1 MFLDQ
6 DHPGKCLVIS
16 LMTFPFGV
24 NFLWS
29 MQNYILAPLSKGMFV
44 LPLSV
49 WRVNES
55 NCFWFIFFKAL
66 LEPIFQTKKEGWR
79 LIWRV
84 IRSDVWG
91 QGLVKKYMCVCVC
104 ACVHACMCM
113 CMWVCTCVHMCA
125 HVCMCMCVCYEKSLA
140 HSVLITAHFL
150 IQIKGNQEPCN
161 ETGS

>member
-16 LMTFPFGV
+16 LMIFPFGV

-104 ACVHACMCM
+104 VCVRACMHVHVHVGVHM
-113 CMWVCTCVHMCA
+113 CAYVCTCVHV
-125 HVCMCMCVCYEKSLA
+125 HVCVLWKESRSL
-140 HSVLITAHFL
+140 SVNHCTFF
-150 IQIKGNQEPCN
+150 NSN
-161 ETGS
+161 

>member
-16 LMTFPFGV
+16 LMIFPFGV

-29 MQNYILAPLSKGMFV
+29 MQNYILAPLSKGMFG

-66 LEPIFQTKKEGWR
+66 LEPLFQTKKEGWR

-91 QGLVKKYMCVCVC
+91 QGLVKKYMCVCVRACMHAC
-104 ACVHACMCM
+104 ACACGCAH
-113 CMWVCTCVHMCA
+113 VCICVHMCA
-125 HVCMCMCVCYEKSLA
+125 CACVCVMKRVSL
-140 HSVLITAHFL
+140 T
-150 IQIKGNQEPCN
+150 QC
-161 ETGS
+161 